1 MWLKETKKRIKKI
14 YKYSFKFIYAAK
26 VFCTNKNYAAKELN
40 VSTEK
45 LLCNSAT

>member
-1 MWLKETKKRIKKI
+1 MWLKEKKKKK
-14 YKYSFKFIYAAK
+14 YKYSFEFIYAAK
-26 VFCTNKNYAAKELN
+26 VFCTNKNDAAKELN